1 MEDYVKT
8 FESWL
13 FEEENKKNVMESE
26 IPWATADTKGILE
39 GKISEIDILA
49 QESPSFDKFVEAFSE
64 YAKTNSI
71 SIEIDDEIKEW
82 LRTLYDQTKENSD
95 I

>member
-1 MEDYVKT
+1 M
-8 FESWL
+8 
-13 FEEENKKNVMESE
+13 
-26 IPWATADTKGILE
+26 
-39 GKISEIDILA
+39 SEIDILA
-49 QESPSFDKFVEAFSE
+49 QESLSFDKFVEAFSE

>member
-26 IPWATADTKGILE
+26 IPWATADTKRYSGRKNVRNRYSCTGI
-39 GKISEIDILA
+39 S
-49 QESPSFDKFVEAFSE
+49 KF
-64 YAKTNSI
+64 
-71 SIEIDDEIKEW
+71 
-82 LRTLYDQTKENSD
+82 
-95 I
+95 